1 MSRRRAELLDS
12 AVWKRQSVSGEFIET
27 MRDKGNARIPAD
39 LPATNLFIP
48 STSNKRSSLSKDA
61 KAAWEKQQT
70 IGRPTTADNAIN
82 VSISP
87 HIQKDSGSTP
97 LLPFVSPFSVQQ
109 VSPDTILD
117 EIDKAE
123 MQLTYSQA
131 RLKAAGWSKDGNTNA
146 ISRTFPLRS
155 PDRRS
160 SQGLELKETEGLKDE
175 RHVERMRTNQM
186 TGDQKAADVIQASSR
201 KAEFIKM
208 QREMVEEKL
217 MRLRKAHGY
226 QDNEPVEKPLPSIKA
241 ALDALAGLTSEADDD
256 DALAELIAEED
267 KSPQRKKSL
276 SFLPQTKDR
285 SGLAFPVSEDG
296 TVERPGNRLKSKL
309 MFRESLKK
317 KNMEFA
323 STHIAGM
330 SFSALH
336 GFRSNAASPVGGR
349 ASASRKRWKRME
361 QVIQ

>member
-1 MSRRRAELLDS
+1 MD
-12 AVWKRQSVSGEFIET
+12 KPET
-27 MRDKGNARIPAD
+27 QM
-39 LPATNLFIP
+39 
-48 STSNKRSSLSKDA
+48 
-61 KAAWEKQQT
+61 
-70 IGRPTTADNAIN
+70 
-82 VSISP
+82 
-87 HIQKDSGSTP
+87 
-97 LLPFVSPFSVQQ
+97 
-109 VSPDTILD
+109 
-117 EIDKAE
+117 
-123 MQLTYSQA
+123 TYSQA
-131 RLKAAGWSKDGNTNA
+131 RLQAAGWSKDGNTNA
-146 ISRTFPLRS
+146 VSRTFPLRS

-160 SQGLELKETEGLKDE
+160 SQGLELKATEGLKDE

-217 MRLRKAHGY
+217 LRLRKAHGY

-241 ALDALAGLTSEADDD
+241 AMDALAGRTSEADDD
-256 DALAELIAEED
+256 DALAEIIAEEE

-276 SFLPQTKDR
+276 SFLPQTKDQ
-285 SGLAFPVSEDG
+285 SGLAFPVAEDG

-323 STHIAGM
+323 SAHIAGM

-336 GFRSNAASPVGGR
+336 GFRANAASPVGGR
-349 ASASRKRWKRME
+349 VSASRKRWKRME